1 MCISACRSEIE
12 TASKTYLMTL
22 TQINEYL
29 VIHSNEKSYLGRGN
43 AKLAKFSSSNFHFSV
58 AILFPVADP

>member
-1 MCISACRSEIE
+1 
-12 TASKTYLMTL
+12 MTL